1 MNKATCRERL
11 YKKSRCGD
19 CDVKEGELHE
29 LGCDM
34 ERCSICGGQFISCDC
49 NYERLLR
56 GFDTLRY
63 STQASASLRDEKLK
77 KRFPFICF
85 PLICDYCG
93 ELWSAE
99 GVRPQSG
106 RIAPRP
112 EFFMDDEWKD
122 ILPEIDWD
130 KLLCLDCWKYIK
142 GLLTSGDSQKTVTR

>member
-49 NYERLLR
+49 NYELPLR
-56 GFDTLRY
+56 P
-63 STQASASLRDEKLK
+63 SASLRDEKLK
-77 KRFPFICF
+77 RRIPFICF

-93 ELWSAE
+93 ELW
-99 GVRPQSG
+99 
-106 RIAPRP
+106 P
-112 EFFMDDEWKD
+112 EFFMDDEWTD
-122 ILPEIDWD
+122 ILPEIYWR

-142 GLLTSGDSQKTVTR
+142 GLLTSGDSQNIAKR